1 MTEDLLGS
9 VNLQN
14 KQSTHQRQTK
24 KGWNRCPPKGV
35 GTDYP
40 RNVEWTCL
48 VLVGSA
54 RKAMERSYLGP
65 LELAT
70 GHQCASKFDMGLCRA
85 RPPPPPPPKKRVR
98 HVRVS
103 GDPPLPFLPRQGQ
116 AIENACE
123 SAQNLSFDEAAQP
136 TIQEEP
142 KRCFAQDTWLCF
154 WIVLCYVLEESGMD
168 TDDR

>member
-1 MTEDLLGS
+1 MNQEPFPVTEDLLGS

-40 RNVEWTCL
+40 PQRGMDLLGFGWFRTKGYGK
-48 VLVGSA
+48 VLLRSVGVGYGSSVCIQIRHGSLPSA
-54 RKAMERSYLGP
+54 
-65 LELAT
+65 
-70 GHQCASKFDMGLCRA
+70 
-85 RPPPPPPPKKRVR
+85 PPPP
-98 HVRVS
+98 
-103 GDPPLPFLPRQGQ
+103 PRQGQ

-123 SAQNLSFDEAAQP
+123 SAQNLSFDEAAQA

-154 WIVLCYVLEESGMD
+154 WIVLCHVLEESGMD
-168 TDDR
+168 TDGR

>member
-1 MTEDLLGS
+1 MNQEPFPVTEDLLGS

-85 RPPPPPPPKKRVR
+85 RPPPPP
-98 HVRVS
+98 
-103 GDPPLPFLPRQGQ
+103 RQGQ

-123 SAQNLSFDEAAQP
+123 SAQNLSFDEAAQA

-154 WIVLCYVLEESGMD
+154 WIVLCHVLEESGMD
-168 TDDR
+168 TDGR